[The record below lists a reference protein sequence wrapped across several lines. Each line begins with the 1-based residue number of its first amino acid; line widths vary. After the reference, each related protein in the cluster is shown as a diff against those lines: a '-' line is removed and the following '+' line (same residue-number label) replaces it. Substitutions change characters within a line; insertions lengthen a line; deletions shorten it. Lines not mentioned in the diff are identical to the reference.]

1 MRSTLSQIVLL
12 SFLLTTPLLSGC
24 VREMS
29 HLALYMSHDKCG
41 DNKEACEE
49 NGDQKQDQKQD
60 QKTTSAP
67 VKKVEKK

>member
-29 HLALYMSHDKCG
+29 HLALYMSHDKC
-41 DNKEACEE
+41 DNGPEGCPDEAE
-49 NGDQKQDQKQD
+49 QKPEQKPA
-60 QKTTSAP
+60 QKSQPAP